1 MAKRFISVLIMLA
14 VMATFIPAST
24 VSAGATEANTIVE
37 DTTWYKDTEENLY
50 IENEADFLG
59 YAKILTDTATNT
71 NVATFENQVIHIMND
86 LDMTGIDW
94 YEEILYNKEVSA
106 IIDGHGH
113 TIKGLEYSNI
123 GGSNQNHSGLL
134 GGKLVASG
142 AVNDK
147 YNASAGVFNLT
158 IYGTINNEH
167 NYTGALFGSITPTD
181 NPIVIENVFVGVD
194 IGMNDTNSS
203 KGMIFGGFI
212 GANQH
217 SNVTISNCLAKVS
230 ITVDASIKA
239 IIGGFCGQNGVSKN
253 DTAALTIENSVFN
266 GNLKASNG
274 SIGSLL
280 GLIGNDK
287 SNLTVYNNICTGTIG
302 EANTAL
308 DNICASDLNLDEKNK
323 LYFEMNSN
331 SIPIGF
337 AMRDSMTVPVGIYNL
352 THQRHLQADETK
364 VSTTYVGY
372 QLAKVN
378 EKSYDIR
385 LSAVLNDGNSGD
397 KTLNSFSGV
406 GFEICM
412 RREGSNAEWDNKDA
426 NAIHTVYTS
435 MLDGNESKS
444 AEQLGGDYIFLATV
458 KGLLVEKGSVELTVK
473 TFHCGDSSERLYD
486 DTYIIVIDTNA
497 LANGGN

>member
-1 MAKRFISVLIMLA
+1 MAKKFISVLITLA

-24 VSAGATEANTIVE
+24 VSAGATETNTIVA

-59 YAKILTDTATNT
+59 YAEILTDTATNT
-71 NVATFENQVIHIMND
+71 KAVTFENQVIHIMND
-86 LDMTGIDW
+86 LDLTGIYW
-94 YEEILYNKEVSA
+94 YEKILYNKEVGA

-113 TIKGLEYSNI
+113 KISGLTFVNKATSSANC
-123 GGSNQNHSGLL
+123 NGLL
-134 GGKLVASG
+134 GGKLVAG
-142 AVNDK
+142 GDVNEK
-147 YNASAGVFNLT
+147 YNASAGVFNLK
-158 IYGTINNEH
+158 ICGTIETEH
-167 NYTGALFGSITPTD
+167 NYTGALFGSITSTE
-181 NPIVIENVFVGVD
+181 NPVVIKNVYVD
-194 IGMNDTNSS
+194 IDINMNSAYRGKT
-203 KGMIFGGFI
+203 MIMGGFI
-212 GANQH
+212 GVNQH
-217 SNVTISNCLAKVS
+217 SNVTVSNCLANVSIDSKVS
-230 ITVDASIKA
+230 TAVV
-239 IIGGFCGQNGVSKN
+239 IGGFCGQNGVSKN
-253 DTAALTIENSVFN
+253 DTAGLTIENSVFN

-280 GLIGNDK
+280 GLIGNDN
-287 SNLTVYNNICTGTIG
+287 SNLTVYNNICVGKIG
-302 EANTAL
+302 EANTTL

-352 THQRHLQADETK
+352 THQRHLQDDDTK

-378 EKSYDIR
+378 EEEYDIR

-397 KTLNSFSGV
+397 KTLNSFGGV

-412 RREGSNAEWDNKDA
+412 RREESANKWDNKNA

-435 MLDGNESKS
+435 MLDGNETKN

-473 TFHCGDSSERLYD
+473 TFHCGDDDKRLYD